1 MMKKMFFLGMI
12 AMLSMAWMVT
22 SVPAADTIAIGCV
35 TPLSGGY
42 AQYGINTK
50 RGLEL
55 AFEEINAAGGVKIKD
70 KSYQLKVEACDDE
83 GKSDVAATCGRKI
96 ASMYRAPIIYT
107 PTSYAGFPMMG
118 YNEKMNFIVMAT
130 SQSPPFTQKGNKL
143 VMRWLNSVDRS
154 MGPWVKFLLSQFKKN
169 NLNIQKIGV
178 MEINTE
184 IGKNWAGAFMREWK
198 ANGGEISAREIFD
211 ANATDFYTQMT
222 SLLAGKPDAI
232 MMCGPPAEP
241 SSLIFKQ
248 GRELGFKG
256 IFICSVSTDAEK
268 LVTLVK
274 PEWLENTFVES
285 LSWTLP
291 NPEVDALKVKYQKK
305 FNEAPV
311 WAFGLSYEGGYAIK
325 RAIEK
330 AQSFEPSKLWEVFN
344 SILPLPNCMFC
355 GKDMDK
361 TGDIY
366 FPTFLQHFK
375 GGKLNALK
383 D

>member
-42 AQYGINTK
+42 AHYGINTK
-50 RGLEL
+50 RGLEV

-83 GKSDVAATCGRKI
+83 GKSDVAASCGRKI

-118 YNEKMNFIVMAT
+118 YNEKTNFIVMAT

-143 VMRWLNSVDRS
+143 VIRWLNSVDRS
-154 MGPWVKFLLSQFKKN
+154 MGPWVKFLITQFKKN

-198 ANGGEISAREIFD
+198 ANGGVISAREIFD

-222 SLLAGKPDAI
+222 SLLAGKPDGI

-274 PEWLENTFVES
+274 PEWLENTFIES

-291 NPEVDALKVKYQKK
+291 NPEVVALKAKYQKK
-305 FNEAPV
+305 FNETPV

-375 GGKLNALK
+375 GGKLIALK